1 MNMTSS
7 SRARL
12 VRLAASH
19 TNREPRTDHNNK
31 KELTYLPFLPPVIV
45 QVSYERKKT
54 ILNSQNCEL
63 FFYIVALKS

>member
-45 QVSYERKKT
+45 LVSYERKK
-54 ILNSQNCEL
+54 ILNSQNFEL
-63 FFYIVALKS
+63 FFFIYLP